1 MKILIIEDEE
11 VLAKVIQEK
20 LERTGDDVA
29 VAADGNAAITVAQS
43 FRPDIIVL
51 DLLLPKR
58 NGFEVLQILK
68 ADQQL
73 KMIPV
78 IVVSN
83 LGEESDIKR
92 ALSLGAVDYYVKSEH
107 PINEIIEKIKSIL
120 IRSK

>member
-43 FRPDIIVL
+43 FLPDIIVL